1 MGLIFIICG
10 PYPIGGGESLLMLKE
25 VKHLEYLKMP
35 ISILFLLHK
44 IYFFSLRLTL
54 HNVELAALQENV
66 WQYAAI
72 P

>member
-10 PYPIGGGESLLMLKE
+10 PYPIGGGESLFVLKE
-25 VKHLEYLKMP
+25 VKHLKMP
-35 ISILFLLHK
+35 ISILFLLHE